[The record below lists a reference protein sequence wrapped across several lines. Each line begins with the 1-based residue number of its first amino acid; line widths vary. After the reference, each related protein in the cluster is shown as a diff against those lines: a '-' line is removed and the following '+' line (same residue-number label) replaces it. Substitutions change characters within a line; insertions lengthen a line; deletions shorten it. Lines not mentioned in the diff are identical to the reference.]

1 MSQNTARA
9 LYYIKNPYIAKLRRR
24 EIECLWW
31 FGKNN
36 LAVGLN
42 IEGSLFLELVRWLQ
56 EGSEELWFNAQQVC
70 SMIF

>member
-24 EIECLWW
+24 EIERLWW
-31 FGKNN
+31 FGENN

-42 IEGSLFLELVRWLQ
+42 IEGSLFLNIR
-56 EGSEELWFNAQQVC
+56 
-70 SMIF
+70 